1 MKGLYTKVISGKYDP
16 IGSQYSQDL
25 KNILKSCLQVRSS
38 ERPNCDQI
46 LAMPGL
52 LNHLTGTL
60 NDIEALKEETESLLR
75 TIKLPRNL
83 GMITERLPAA
93 QYDVN
98 NSE

>member
-1 MKGLYTKVISGKYDP
+1 
-16 IGSQYSQDL
+16 
-25 KNILKSCLQVRSS
+25 
-38 ERPNCDQI
+38 
-46 LAMPGL
+46 MPGL

-98 NSE
+98 NAEQRELKRVASVQSTRIDDMVKELKEKTRLASAAERVRPTEKKQEV